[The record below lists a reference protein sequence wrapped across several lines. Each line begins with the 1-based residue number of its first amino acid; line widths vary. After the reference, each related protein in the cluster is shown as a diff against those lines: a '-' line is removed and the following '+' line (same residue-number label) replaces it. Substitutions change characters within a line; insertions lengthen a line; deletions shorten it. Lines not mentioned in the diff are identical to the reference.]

1 MRRGKRMHFIDV
13 SFGKPMIS
21 SKVDAFRSF
30 FDVDS
35 VHEARGY
42 IFFMVGHFVFQLK
55 FSFCKCQSIIICD
68 GEFENELSVF
78 GV

>member
-1 MRRGKRMHFIDV
+1 MHFIDV

-42 IFFMVGHFVFQLK
+42 IFLWLGILSSN
-55 FSFCKCQSIIICD
+55 FSF
-68 GEFENELSVF
+68 LSVSANQ
-78 GV
+78 